1 MEDGWKKSTFTSN
14 EAEMV
19 DRLLY
24 SLDLAIRRTGRV
36 TRPELDKVITAIVGL
51 SIISFYPD
59 LQPDREDKGVHSKPG
74 LVGHQVLRECP
85 RGS

>member
-36 TRPELDKVITAIVGL
+36 TRQELDKVPPLVNSHSYSLILL
-51 SIISFYPD
+51 SRS
-59 LQPDREDKGVHSKPG
+59 ST
-74 LVGHQVLRECP
+74 
-85 RGS
+85 